1 MYPRLRFQNIVSL
14 RNGSLNGIQWMSLI
28 FLNKLNTWES
38 VYLGN

>member
-1 MYPRLRFQNIVSL
+1 MYLRLRVQNIVSL
-14 RNGSLNGIQWMSLI
+14 RNGSLNGSQWMSLI